1 MAIRRRRNIGP
12 VAPSPTGGITTPSDA
27 SNSRAAVEGPHGATR
42 FLTKALPKVAA
53 EMALSVLAYNP
64 TRAMNIVGV
73 KSLIV
78 TKGVFTRP
86 RPGSDM
92 SAFTRPA
99 AQKGPDGTTC

>member
-1 MAIRRRRNIGP
+1 
-12 VAPSPTGGITTPSDA
+12 
-27 SNSRAAVEGPHGATR
+27 
-42 FLTKALPKVAA
+42 
-53 EMALSVLAYNP
+53 MALSVLAYNL

-78 TKGVFTRP
+78 TKGVFKRP

-99 AQKGPDGTTC
+99 AQKGPDETTC